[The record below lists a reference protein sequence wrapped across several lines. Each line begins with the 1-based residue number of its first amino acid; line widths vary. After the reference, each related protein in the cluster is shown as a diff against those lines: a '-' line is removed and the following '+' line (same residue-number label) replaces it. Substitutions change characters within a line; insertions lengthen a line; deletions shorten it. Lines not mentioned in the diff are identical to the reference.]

1 MTLAASSRAAFV
13 DTNVPMY
20 AAGTD
25 HPLKGPCVEVMAM
38 IAAHPR
44 AFVTNAEVLQELIH
58 CYLSER
64 RWAFGR
70 EVVKE
75 FAGLLEGRIE
85 PVYAEDILEAA
96 RLADDYPGVSSR
108 DLVHTAT
115 AWRIGVSRIVSTDAH
130 FDILPGVERL
140 APERVGEWGGPLV
153 AEPRRPLA

>member
-1 MTLAASSRAAFV
+1 M
-13 DTNVPMY
+13 
-20 AAGTD
+20 
-25 HPLKGPCVEVMAM
+25 
-38 IAAHPR
+38 
-44 AFVTNAEVLQELIH
+44 
-58 CYLSER
+58 
-64 RWAFGR
+64 
-70 EVVKE
+70 
-75 FAGLLEGRIE
+75 LEGRIE
-85 PVYAEDILEAA
+85 PVDAEDILEAA